1 VRASGS
7 PVDTNVTEVESD
19 VMPSNASGHGNR
31 ILRTVVFLIKFL
43 IGVVFCHAIFTSFM
57 VIGWTYRIAQ
67 RTAIKYWCKCSAR
80 SDFARFIQDDESTA
94 GHRHWPNW
102 FVAQN
107 FRSLF
112 RRPVNGGLGRYL
124 WTVFKG
130 FSSSLRNNLVL
141 GIQGAANTLALTLPS
156 GMMWWFGWD
165 YGWNI
170 SFYKSYEQSF
180 IGPVVFLIGTLFF
193 IAVMFY
199 LPMAQARQ
207 AVCANWKSFWDARL
221 IIRLIRSQW
230 IRVLLFS
237 GLFVLL
243 CVPVLILKTAPS
255 LFHLSESQ
263 NITTSEQAADYLGKY
278 YFLASFYVLPCYVLI
293 RVLAAKIYARGLL
306 TSLKDNLVS
315 IEELNPSEQILFKR
329 LELHLVSPP
338 LPGNRFLK
346 IVGWMGSR
354 MGQVLSVVFM
364 FLVWAAL
371 SGAILVSEFFNYHE
385 AGRGWWN
392 QQLVQLPWFNY
403 MPSHIRPA
411 GEEISVAIV
420 LVVLVIAGRYAGNCM
435 REMAKGRLTKD
446 LLNGEG
452 VNRS

>member
-1 VRASGS
+1 MSDLGSSVVDNVPESGPDASLG
-7 PVDTNVTEVESD
+7 NL
-19 VMPSNASGHGNR
+19 SGHGNR
-31 ILRTVVFLIKFL
+31 LWRTVVFLIKFL
-43 IGVVFCHAIFTSFM
+43 IGMVLCQAIFTSLM

-67 RTAIKYWCKCSAR
+67 RTAIKYWCKCRNR
-80 SDFARFIQDDESTA
+80 SDFARFIQNDESIA

-112 RRPVNGGLGRYL
+112 GRPINAGLGRHL

-130 FSSSLRNNLVL
+130 FSSSLRHNLTL

-156 GMMWWFGWD
+156 GMMWWFAWD

-180 IGPVVFLIGTLFF
+180 IGPVVFLIGSLFF

-207 AVCANWKSFWDARL
+207 AVSANWKSFWDARL

-278 YFLASFYVLPCYVLI
+278 YFLASLYVFPCYVLI
-293 RVLAAKIYARGLL
+293 RVLAARIYARGLL
-306 TSLKDNLVS
+306 TCLKNNLVS
-315 IEELNPSEQILFKR
+315 IEELNPTEQILFQR
-329 LELHLVSPP
+329 LELHLGSPRM
-338 LPGNRFLK
+338 PGNRFLK
-346 IVGWMGSR
+346 IVGWMSSR
-354 MGQVLSVVFM
+354 MGQVLSVVVM

-371 SGAILVSEFFNYHE
+371 AGAILVSEFLNYHE
-385 AGRGWWN
+385 AGRGWLN
-392 QQLVQLPWFNY
+392 QQFIQLPWFNY
-403 MPSHIRPA
+403 MPTHIRPA
-411 GEEISVAIV
+411 GEEISVTLV
-420 LVVLVIAGRYAGNCM
+420 LVVLVIAGWYVGNCM
-435 REMAKGRLTKD
+435 RKWSRGGK
-446 LLNGEG
+446 
-452 VNRS
+452 

>member
-1 VRASGS
+1 VSDSGS
-7 PVDTNVTEVESD
+7 TGVDNVPEAGPDASPGNLSD
-19 VMPSNASGHGNR
+19 HGNR
-31 ILRTVVFLIKFL
+31 LWRTVVFLIKFL
-43 IGVVFCHAIFTSFM
+43 IGMVFCQAIFTSFM

-67 RTAIKYWCKCSAR
+67 RTAIKYWCKCSTR
-80 SDFARFIQDDESTA
+80 NDFASFIQDDESSA
-94 GHRHWPNW
+94 GHGHWPNW
-102 FVAQN
+102 FIAQN

-112 RRPVNGGLGRYL
+112 RRQVNGGLGRHL
-124 WTVFKG
+124 WTIFKG
-130 FSSSLRNNLVL
+130 FSLSLRHNLAL

-180 IGPVVFLIGTLFF
+180 IGPVVFLIGSLFF

-263 NITTSEQAADYLGKY
+263 NITTSAQAADYLGKY
-278 YFLASFYVLPCYVLI
+278 YFLASLYVFPCYVLI
-293 RVLAAKIYARGLL
+293 RVLAARIYARGLL
-306 TSLKDNLVS
+306 TCLKGNLVS
-315 IEELNPSEQILFKR
+315 IEELNPSEQILFQR
-329 LELHLVSPP
+329 LELHLGSPA

-354 MGQVLSVVFM
+354 MGQVFSVVVM

-371 SGAILVSEFFNYHE
+371 AGAILVSEFLNYHE
-385 AGRGWWN
+385 AGRGWLN
-392 QQLVQLPWFNY
+392 QQLIQLPWFNY

-411 GEEISVAIV
+411 GEEISGTLI
-420 LVVLVIAGRYAGNCM
+420 LVVLVIAARYAGNCM
-435 REMAKGRLTKD
+435 RSMAKGR
-446 LLNGEG
+446 
-452 VNRS
+452 